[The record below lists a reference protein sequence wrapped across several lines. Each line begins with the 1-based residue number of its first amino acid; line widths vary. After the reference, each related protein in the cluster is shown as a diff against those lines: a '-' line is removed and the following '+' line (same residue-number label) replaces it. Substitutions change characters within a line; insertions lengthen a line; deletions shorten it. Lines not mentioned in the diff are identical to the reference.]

1 MKTLE
6 IFQIF
11 RIGRLYQTPVEL
23 YLVPGTGTRMTYS
36 SSNLLLLVLQS
47 SSREYDCTVLYLQSP
62 HTKGFVQSNLS
73 VVHLRSMT
81 LYPCALAQIFESCS
95 SQNVR
100 GLSTC
105 EKDEKSILLRGLH
118 RVTCLLLS
126 NGPMWRNCRT
136 IDKVYNGGKSQQK
149 CRTRNKFRDR

>member
-1 MKTLE
+1 MHCSMPLLLE
-6 IFQIF
+6 RKLAIQGDGILHYEGESSSYYVSPKRKWSLIIVCAHEDTWNFPDLQNWSASI
-11 RIGRLYQTPVEL
+11 ILGALPVL
-23 YLVPGTGTRMTYS
+23 GTGTRMTYS

-81 LYPCALAQIFESCS
+81 LYPCALAQIFESRS

-105 EKDEKSILLRGLH
+105 EKD
-118 RVTCLLLS
+118 
-126 NGPMWRNCRT
+126 
-136 IDKVYNGGKSQQK
+136 
-149 CRTRNKFRDR
+149 